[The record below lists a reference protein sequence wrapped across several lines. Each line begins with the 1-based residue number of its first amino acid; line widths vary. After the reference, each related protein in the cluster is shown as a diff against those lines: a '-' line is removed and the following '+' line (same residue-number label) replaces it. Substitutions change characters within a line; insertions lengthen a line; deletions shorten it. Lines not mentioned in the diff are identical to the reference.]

1 MKWKYLLY
9 SFSLILN
16 LQGMDNLKVPGL
28 ALSKNVPT
36 DGDLKTNRQGKL
48 FSKNVRYTRVN
59 SCCGFDEYEFD
70 IQIPYDNL
78 TCFALKEIIVE
89 KIKSSKYKCNDF
101 DKLRILLNDT
111 EMCSHVTD
119 FNNKPFNFVNSTIS
133 VESN

>member
-1 MKWKYLLY
+1 MKLKYLLY

-16 LQGMDNLKVPGL
+16 LKSMDNLKVPGI
-28 ALSKNVPT
+28 ALPKNVAS

-48 FSKNVRYTRVN
+48 FSKNVKYTRVD

-70 IQIPYDNL
+70 IEIPSDNL

-89 KIKSSKYKCNDF
+89 KIKSSNYRCNNF
-101 DKLRILLNDT
+101 DKIRILLNGT

-119 FNNKPFNFVNSTIS
+119 FKDKPFNFVNYTIS
-133 VESN
+133 VQSN